1 MRKPRNPNRGMGMG
15 MASRV
20 DAEQSV
26 AHSDV
31 LVCFQQHPNRAL
43 ARNEVETLLKLSS
56 DEIEDAFKLLTEI
69 GVIVMCPEEIHTLF
83 PGVTQKRF
91 RLKS

>member
-1 MRKPRNPNRGMGMG
+1 MRKPRSANRGMGME
-15 MASRV
+15 RR
-20 DAEQSV
+20 DAEQNV

-31 LVCFQQHPNRAL
+31 LVCFQRHPDRAL
-43 ARNEVETLLKLSS
+43 ARDEVETLLTKAFLP

-69 GVIVMCPEEIHTLF
+69 GVIVECTEEIHF
-83 PGVTQKRF
+83 PTNGTAQSRY